1 MTGSPQGSAL
11 LGPLLSDTS
20 TSARFTDESA
30 VRALLEF
37 EAALARAQAR
47 SGVIPTSAAE
57 AISRAAAELEP
68 DWRRLGAGSAASGH
82 PVAGLVAQL
91 RAAAGSAADFVH
103 RGATAQDAIDTALTL
118 RLAPVLEDFDRRLCE
133 LIAALSAKAKEHRR
147 TVMAG
152 RTRHQQAVPITLG
165 LKAANWLLPLVRH
178 RQRLSELR
186 PRVLLVQ
193 LGGPAGTLAGLG
205 RDGLRVLEELG
216 KELQLGVPATPWH
229 TQRDGF
235 AELAGWLGM
244 VSGSL
249 GKIGTDLGLLAQTE
263 VGEVSEGS
271 TGTSSAMPQKRN
283 PVRAETLVAL
293 ARANAGLVGS
303 MHHSLSLAHERGGIE
318 WTLEWLT
325 LPQMVCQTG
334 AGLRLAGSAIAEMA
348 VDTDRMRANM
358 RLSGRGLLAEAASA
372 ALATSMPAA
381 EAAALVRRA
390 SLRAGHPGGDLI
402 RSLRKMT
409 QAPVD
414 WDAVG
419 DLRAWLGSSDAF
431 INRAL
436 AAAEACLRS
445 HKHNRANY
453 NTPSGG
459 AAKREGRL

>member
-1 MTGSPQGSAL
+1 
-11 LGPLLSDTS
+11 
-20 TSARFTDESA
+20 
-30 VRALLEF
+30 
-37 EAALARAQAR
+37 
-47 SGVIPTSAAE
+47 
-57 AISRAAAELEP
+57 
-68 DWRRLGAGSAASGH
+68 
-82 PVAGLVAQL
+82 
-91 RAAAGSAADFVH
+91 
-103 RGATAQDAIDTALTL
+103 
-118 RLAPVLEDFDRRLCE
+118 
-133 LIAALSAKAKEHRR
+133 
-147 TVMAG
+147 MAG

-165 LKAANWLLPLVRH
+165 LKAASWLLPLVRH

-235 AELAGWLGM
+235 AELAGWLAM

-303 MHHSLSLAHERGGIE
+303 MHHSLALPHERGGSE

-334 AGLRLAGSAIAEMA
+334 AGLRLAGPAIADLA
-348 VDTDRMRANM
+348 VDSDRMRANM

-372 ALATSMPAA
+372 ALATSMPVA

-390 SLRAGHPGGDLI
+390 SLQAGHPGGDLI

-419 DLRAWLGSSDAF
+419 DVSAWLGSSDAF

-436 AAAEACLRS
+436 AAADACLRS
-445 HKHNRANY
+445 PKHDRANY

-459 AAKREGRL
+459 AAKREGRLRWSES